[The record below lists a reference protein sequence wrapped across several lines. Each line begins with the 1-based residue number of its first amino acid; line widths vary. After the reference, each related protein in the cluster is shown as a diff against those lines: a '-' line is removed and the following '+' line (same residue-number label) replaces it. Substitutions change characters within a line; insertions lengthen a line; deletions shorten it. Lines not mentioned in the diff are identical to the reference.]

1 MIVLGQKSESMSA
14 NNPFE
19 HIRLFGE
26 NFGQRHAIEIV
37 NFIVSFAAPIDA
49 SDHARF
55 EDHRGAIQDMF
66 ASVEALTG
74 VQIQFNV
81 NSPQPSVSSGQPPT
95 APKVL
100 TEFARNGAPRWTAT
114 FGDQNQI
121 VVSSRAYDGWE
132 AVWPEAKR
140 RLAVLLECIDQYKPV
155 RSIEH
160 SVTDTFSSPT
170 ERNALVCKNFFV
182 ENPHLPTHLLEYGD
196 PRWDISHGWFDDFE
210 GDSQKLVR
218 FDARGFL
225 QNQLTVFS
233 VSNLNALRPDRF
245 QLLRDYLANDA
256 QELESSFSNFHEAN
270 KEFLRKILHHQ
281 LLRKMG
287 L

>member
-1 MIVLGQKSESMSA
+1 MSA

-19 HIRLFGE
+19 HINLFGE
-26 NFGQRHAIEIV
+26 NFGQSHAIEIV

-55 EDHRGAIQDMF
+55 EESQDEIRGLF
-66 ASVEALTG
+66 PSVEALAR
-74 VQIQFNV
+74 VQIQFNM
-81 NSPQPSVSSGQPPT
+81 NSPQASVSSGQPPN
-95 APKVL
+95 APKIL
-100 TEFARNGAPRWTAT
+100 TEFARNGAPCWTAT

-121 VVSSRAYDGWE
+121 VVSSRAYDGWDT
-132 AVWPEAKR
+132 VWPEAKR
-140 RLAVLLECIDQYKPV
+140 RLAVLLACVDPYKPV

-170 ERNALVCKNFFV
+170 ERKALVCKNFFV
-182 ENPHLPTHLLEYGD
+182 DNPHLPAHLLSYDD
-196 PRWDISHGWFDDFE
+196 PRWDISNGWFDDFE
-210 GDSQKLVR
+210 GGNPKLVR

-233 VSNLNALRPDRF
+233 VSNLNAFRPDNFRP
-245 QLLRDYLANDA
+245 LRAYLANGA
-256 QELESSFSNFHEAN
+256 QELETSFSNFHKAN
-270 KEFLRKILHHQ
+270 KEFLRKILNSQ
-281 LLRKMG
+281 LLEKMG